1 MGGRPVRS
9 LAARSHLLYRL
20 TLRDLKARY
29 TQTFLGPVWVFARPV
44 VELGVY
50 VVVFGMF
57 FRAPSDAVPYGLFA
71 YSGIVLWTFVAGG
84 LARGARSVTAH
95 AGLVSQCPFP
105 AMVLPLAALA
115 GAAID
120 ALLAAAILAGWLA
133 MRGAGP
139 SLELLWMV
147 PIALLLGAI
156 VGGLTL
162 LVAALSVFYRD
173 VTHLVD
179 VGVRIWLLLTPVAYA
194 ASAVP
199 AAYRQWYGLN
209 PLVPL
214 FDAMRRVV
222 FAGVAP
228 DGAALWYPALVGGVL
243 LCAGAVVFHSAQP
256 WFAEAV

>member
-1 MGGRPVRS
+1 
-9 LAARSHLLYRL
+9 
-20 TLRDLKARY
+20 
-29 TQTFLGPVWVFARPV
+29 V

-50 VVVFGMF
+50 AVVFGMF
-57 FRAPSDAVPYGLFA
+57 FRAPSDGVPYGLFA

-84 LARGARSVTAH
+84 LTRGARSVTAH
-95 AGLVSQCPFP
+95 AGLVSQGPFP
-105 AMVLPLAALA
+105 AVVLPLAALA

-120 ALLAAAILAGWLA
+120 ALLAGAILAGWLA
-133 MRGAGP
+133 LRGAWP
-139 SLELLWMV
+139 SLELLWLV
-147 PIALLLGAI
+147 PIGLVLGAI
-156 VGGLTL
+156 VGGLSL
-162 LVAALSVFYRD
+162 LVGALSVFYRD

-222 FAGVAP
+222 FAGGAP
-228 DGAALWYPALVGGVL
+228 DGAALWYPALVGAAL
-243 LCAGAVVFHSAQP
+243 LGAGALVFRSAQP
-256 WFAEAV
+256 GFAEAV